1 MKTHLEIIELYKNE
15 FKSMVIHRIPFNPKR
30 QEQNEV

>member
-15 FKSMVIHRIPFNPKR
+15 FQKHGDSPHSILTPKPR
-30 QEQNEV
+30 NK